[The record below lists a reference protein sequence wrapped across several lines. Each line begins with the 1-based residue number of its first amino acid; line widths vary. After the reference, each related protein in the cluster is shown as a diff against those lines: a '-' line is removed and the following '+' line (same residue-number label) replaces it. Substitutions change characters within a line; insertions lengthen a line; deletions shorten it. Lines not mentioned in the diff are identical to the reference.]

1 MIPSIIRNWFIYL
14 KKVRI
19 LFEKSK
25 WFPTKMCNVLDVWKQ
40 KKTRNLEYV
49 LFEGNTKHCNKIM
62 GVLPQSRMSYVCVS

>member
-1 MIPSIIRNWFIYL
+1 MFWMYEN
-14 KKVRI
+14 
-19 LFEKSK
+19 
-25 WFPTKMCNVLDVWKQ
+25 